1 MLKLGVE
8 VVLMLVFLA
17 TAVLRSALAKQDLV
31 DAQLLSPESL
41 TVEEK
46 RMPKATAC
54 PRPVRVS
61 AAGRKL
67 RQCHTG
73 LVGFLQLLRPALA
86 CEVRART
93 R

>member
-1 MLKLGVE
+1 ME

-17 TAVLRSALAKQDLV
+17 TAVLRSALSKQDLV

-54 PRPVRVS
+54 PRPVTCARFCCGAKAYGLSRVPAII
-61 AAGRKL
+61 AA
-67 RQCHTG
+67 
-73 LVGFLQLLRPALA
+73 RP
-86 CEVRART
+86 CV
-93 R
+93 